1 MAIENL
7 EENPFVNPPAI
18 KAINDTENEKGI
30 PSPCDQFVKLSLQ
43 SRLAKASAGNGDSK
57 K

>member
-1 MAIENL
+1 MAIKNL